1 MNYKSCG
8 SIQYKKKTKQNI
20 LKGAKGSMV
29 VTELLKGLKYD

>member
-8 SIQYKKKTKQNI
+8 SIKWKKKTKQKI
-20 LKGAKGSMV
+20 VIGAKGSMV